1 MGQNVRSEWLMQEEV
16 FNELA
21 DLALKS
27 SGQAI
32 PKSKSYLI
40 EARLAPIARREGF
53 GSMADLVH
61 CLKSRANPIFA
72 AEIAAALVSKD
83 TWFFRDRDCLQRIV
97 EDVLP
102 KRLKASNTGRLKVW
116 CAGGSTG
123 QEAYSLAIL
132 LADEMPPALRGAK
145 IDILSTD
152 ICKVVTEKARIG
164 RFGHYEVQ
172 RGLSIR
178 RLIKHFTR
186 LETGQWEISE
196 DLRSRVSFRQ
206 HNLLE
211 SAGGLGKFDVILCR
225 NVLPSM
231 AKPARKRVVESLAE
245 QMMPGAMLLL
255 GSGENLI
262 GITDKLEPARDFRG
276 GWVAAGT
283 ANAEASAA

>member
-1 MGQNVRSEWLMQEEV
+1 MQEEV

-132 LADEMPPALRGAK
+132 LADEMPPALRGPRSTFSRQTSAK
-145 IDILSTD
+145 WRQ
-152 ICKVVTEKARIG
+152 KR
-164 RFGHYEVQ
+164 
-172 RGLSIR
+172 RGLA
-178 RLIKHFTR
+178 
-186 LETGQWEISE
+186 G
-196 DLRSRVSFRQ
+196 
-206 HNLLE
+206 
-211 SAGGLGKFDVILCR
+211 SAIMKC
-225 NVLPSM
+225 
-231 AKPARKRVVESLAE
+231 
-245 QMMPGAMLLL
+245 
-255 GSGENLI
+255 
-262 GITDKLEPARDFRG
+262 
-276 GWVAAGT
+276 
-283 ANAEASAA
+283 SAASPYAA